1 MPCSI
6 QRPDGSWY
14 GNWGVCFTYGTWF
27 GCEAL
32 AAVGESYAS
41 SASARSA
48 CAFLLQKQRSNGG
61 WGESYLSCQN
71 KVRPRLQGAGWRA
84 KYPRQLPSCCGTC
97 CLCVACGNAWLGPAL
112 RCLALA
118 SSVPSAALPVFPH
131 SVIAPFSLF
140 LRCLWPLQV
149 YSQLE
154 GETSHAV
161 NTAWALLALLAVGYE
176 AVDCKP
182 LHAAARCLLQLQQD
196 SGDWPQQHIS
206 GVFNRNCMI
215 TYANYRCGSEDCD
228 MCVRM
233 CLCVG
238 KERGKEAATY
248 KQPIHGMGVL
258 QPRLCR

>member
-27 GCEAL
+27 GCEGL

-48 CAFLLQKQRSNGG
+48 CAFLLQKQRSDGG

-71 KVRPRLQGAGWRA
+71 KVGQSTLASIPAATARA
-84 KYPRQLPSCCGTC
+84 ACVLRVAMP
-97 CLCVACGNAWLGPAL
+97 CLGV

-118 SSVPSAALPVFPH
+118 SSLPSAALPVFPH
-131 SVIAPFSLF
+131 RVVAPSSLR

-215 TYANYRCGSEDCD
+215 TYANYRCGSVDCD
-228 MCVRM
+228 LCVRM

-238 KERGKEAATY
+238 KEREWEAAY
-248 KQPIHGMGVL
+248 KQPVIWYGFFAAASVPMNGNV
-258 QPRLCR
+258 C